1 MNQEYGVNYND
12 IPATTIPYWN
22 ESCGEF
28 FYTYEELNEKFNTFI
43 SKLNSY
49 NPRKFVLDNLSI
61 DVCEQKLIDL
71 VINS

>member
-12 IPATTIPYWN
+12 IPAKTIPYWN